1 MHLNFGVGTIVR
13 IILIFIILHYIYLIY
28 NVSYKGERKIE
39 IKQKF
44 ELCELYSKC
53 GIEKISKLAINSN
66 IVISVSSYYSID
78 MALNLYYSSLSKFN
92 ITNYIFIST
101 DMELYNELYSKNI
114 NTLFL
119 YRNYSK
125 ADSYD
130 HSSYNYKIACTSK
143 PLSILRILEIG
154 FNILLLDIDIYF
166 IKDPLKYFSTL
177 GQADIIIG
185 RDWNERVCRELN
197 TGALYILLL
206 SGLYIL
212 IIEQLVFIKIFY
224 I

>member
-1 MHLNFGVGTIVR
+1 MCLNFGLGTIVR
-13 IILIFIILHYIYLIY
+13 IILIVNIFYYIYLIY
-28 NVSYKGERKIE
+28 KISYKRKIK
-39 IKQKF
+39 IKQNF

-66 IVISVSSYYSID
+66 IIVSVSSYYSIN

-125 ADSYD
+125 TDSYD
-130 HSSYNYKIACTSK
+130 HSSYNYKIACISK

-185 RDWNERVCRELN
+185 RDWNSKVCRELN
-197 TGALYILLL
+197 TGTLYILLLL

-212 IIEQLVFIKIFY
+212 IIEQLIFIKIFC